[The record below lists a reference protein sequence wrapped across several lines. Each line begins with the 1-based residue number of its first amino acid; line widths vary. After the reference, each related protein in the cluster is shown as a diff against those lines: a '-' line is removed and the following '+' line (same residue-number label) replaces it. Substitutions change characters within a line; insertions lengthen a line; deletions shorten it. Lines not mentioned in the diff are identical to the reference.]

1 MSEVD
6 YNGYK
11 NRETWNVAL
20 CLSNSE
26 PLYRMVMAYGKE
38 MSYRDLA
45 TNYLVYVSAG
55 TGDGVAWLDDNL
67 DYDALD
73 ELIEELG

>member
-6 YNGYK
+6 YNGWK
-11 NRETWNVAL
+11 NRKTWNVAL
-20 CLSNSE
+20 LLGNSE

-38 MSYRDLA
+38 MNYRDFA

-55 TGDGVAWLDDNL
+55 TTDGVAWLDDEL

-73 ELIEELG
+73 ELLEELG